1 MSISSF
7 YKKMQFTESDIA
19 SITSEEEL
27 TTQEDDDAQQRNVGR
42 QSYSTAADE
51 KLIAEAEFIY
61 VEDTPKKTET
71 TGAGGGRPGRASG
84 AAHPASDKEGGGTP
98 ESSVIYMIRNGTV
111 VPAINENFPRPPL
124 TTAMTNL
131 LDSTNQLVMT
141 QVHERN
147 QTEAQI
153 ADLKEELKDHINQ
166 SVAGLED
173 EIVVRVRTG
182 HDAHTEEINKM
193 MKQNQDA
200 HKEEIRET
208 IREQIST
215 NNEIL
220 LKAIEKMMNERLESF
235 HKSKE
240 EEVRKKFVDIQR
252 EMERQE
258 EQAGNQEGVP
268 EGAPRA
274 ETARARPRS
283 PNPGPEDNFVHPA
296 PRPSAGTPSAMPPP
310 PPPGLD
316 EPRYPICNDDL
327 LMPERTLAVLK
338 NILASKIETTP
349 IPSDSAE
356 AYITILGHIGWDKQ
370 LDRGSFRRV
379 CDEVEQAEQRVTEL
393 KKAAVVKS
401 PMIHFTRLFEAQLE
415 RHHLSSKMR
424 AAGSLLHGIA
434 CDAAPTAAPAST
446 FPSRDDEAGNS
457 RKKRQKRVKAGRT
470 FNYKKAL
477 KIWSL
482 HGAYREVVAT
492 MLNGDGPFHV
502 DDFSAARGIYATIGS
517 IDYAVALGQP
527 EKIVHSEDK
536 PQVFQD
542 GASVIELGI
551 SERERLRSDGSAP
564 VANRGL
570 GGLTLQ
576 QMNQNPPAWAGPLPA
591 GVSSFDGPP
600 VGAPFKKPRGRKRG
614 R

>member
-7 YKKMQFTESDIA
+7 YKKMQFAESDIA

-27 TTQEDDDAQQRNVGR
+27 TTQEDDDARQRNAER
-42 QSYSTAADE
+42 QSFSKAADE

-71 TGAGGGRPGRASG
+71 TGAGGGRPGRASS

-111 VPAINENFPRPPL
+111 VPAINENFPKPPL

-153 ADLKEELKDHINQ
+153 ADLKEELKDHINR

-173 EIVVRVRTG
+173 EIVIRVRTG
-182 HDAHTEEINKM
+182 HDAHTEEINQT
-193 MKQNQDA
+193 MKRNQEA
-200 HKEEIRET
+200 HTKEIRET
-208 IREQIST
+208 IHEQITAS
-215 NNEIL
+215 NKML
-220 LKAIEKMMNERLESF
+220 LKAMEKMISERLESF

-240 EEVRKKFVDIQR
+240 DEVRKKFVDIQR
-252 EMERQE
+252 QLEHQGKRD
-258 EQAGNQEGVP
+258 GNQEEVP

-283 PNPGPEDNFVHPA
+283 PSPGPEDNFVHPA
-296 PRPSAGTPSAMPPP
+296 PRSSAGTPSAMPPP
-310 PPPGLD
+310 PPPRLD
-316 EPRYPICNDDL
+316 EPRYPICSVDL
-327 LMPERTLAVLK
+327 MIPGRTTTALK
-338 NILASKIETTP
+338 NILAGKVETTSVP
-349 IPSDSAE
+349 PDSVE
-356 AYITILGHIGWDKQ
+356 AYIAILCGIGWDKQ
-370 LDRGSFRRV
+370 LDRSSFRRM
-379 CDEVEQAEQRVTEL
+379 CDEVEQAEQRVSEL

-401 PMIHFTRLFEAQLE
+401 HLIHFTRLFEAQLE
-415 RHHLSSKMR
+415 KHHLSSKMR

-446 FPSRDDEAGNS
+446 FPSHDDEAGTS
-457 RKKRQKRVKAGRT
+457 RKKKQKRVKVGRT

-477 KIWSL
+477 KVWSP

-492 MLNGDGPFHV
+492 MIHGDGPFHIN
-502 DDFSAARGIYATIGS
+502 DFSAAKGIQATIGS
-517 IDYAVALGQP
+517 MDYAVALDRP
-527 EKIVHSEDK
+527 ETIVHSEDT

-542 GASVIELGI
+542 GASVIELKVT
-551 SERERLRSDGSAP
+551 ERDRHRSDDGAP